1 MKLVRFGAAG
11 HEKPGIVDA
20 QGAIRDLSAHVK
32 DFTGEVLAPASMDKL
47 RKVDPASLP
56 LAPTGVRIGAPV
68 GDVRNFIAVGLNYA
82 DHAKESGMPIP
93 KEPILFNKLAN
104 CIVGPN
110 DDVMM
115 PRKATKLDWELE
127 IAFVVGKRARYVE
140 EKDAASH
147 IAGYTIANERRSTT
161 RYVADVT
168 FMFNPDAVG
177 RTLRAANIAFAR
189 APSRPILVIP
199 MSPGVSRGPW
209 AQALMAPAFR
219 KSLVPFTVS
228 GAESDAELA
237 GLNFDSAGWGDV
249 SDVASRH
256 RVTEVALVQAIYAN
270 GKMTVNIRRL
280 GVGETPAKVSVDV
293 PMVQTVSTTYPA
305 AAQAAVRVIED
316 LWKTRSA
323 VDFSQRGRMTADVR
337 IASLAQWGDLQ
348 SQLAA
353 ISSVTGM
360 TVTAMTVGY
369 ARINLTYMGG
379 TEQLREAF
387 AGAGLSLNNR
397 GGQWTLARAGQ

>member
-1 MKLVRFGAAG
+1 MHPRFRILLSAVLLAAAFFAAPALCLLGAVPAQAQDALYTVPGVHVDAGGASSTEALNAAITQGRGQAFQVLFRRLTRQVDWSRQPALDGAA
-11 HEKPGIVDA
+11 
-20 QGAIRDLSAHVK
+20 L
-32 DFTGEVLAPASMDKL
+32 L
-47 RKVDPASLP
+47 RIS
-56 LAPTGVRIGAPV
+56 R
-68 GDVRNFIAVGLNYA
+68 
-82 DHAKESGMPIP
+82 
-93 KEPILFNKLAN
+93 
-104 CIVGPN
+104 
-110 DDVMM
+110 
-115 PRKATKLDWELE
+115 
-127 IAFVVGKRARYVE
+127 
-140 EKDAASH
+140 
-147 IAGYTIANERRSTT
+147 GYTIANERRSTT

-199 MSPGVSRGPW
+199 MSPGVSHAPW

-219 KSLVPFTVS
+219 ESLVPFTVS

-323 VDFSQRGRMTADVR
+323 VDFSQRGRLTADVR

-353 ISSVTGM
+353 ISSVTGV
-360 TVTAMTVGY
+360 TVAAMTVGY

-387 AGAGLSLNNR
+387 AGAGLSLKNR